1 MLSRSNHASYS
12 RDLASLQ
19 GLAVTLYLLAK
30 VDALPALPISI
41 FAGVT
46 VYLLTTA
53 TATPMIEHLA
63 AHCVFVL

>member
-1 MLSRSNHASYS
+1 MLYRSS
-12 RDLASLQ
+12 LASHSHALAPSQ
-19 GLAVTLYLLAK
+19 GLAITLYLLAK

-41 FAGVT
+41 FAGVA

-53 TATPMIEHLA
+53 TAAPMIEHLA